1 MPLKRYSL
9 NFDTE
14 LMAQV
19 EAYAQQLHINR
30 SAALSVLISQA
41 LQAQKGID
49 ALSMLTDVVKA
60 QQLAA
65 GAGAAPQIG
74 GKPDQDSLK

>member
-1 MPLKRYSL
+1 MLSNCISTVLR
-9 NFDTE
+9 
-14 LMAQV
+14 
-19 EAYAQQLHINR
+19 
-30 SAALSVLISQA
+30 LSVLISQA

-65 GAGAAPQIG
+65 GPGAAPQIG
-74 GKPDQDSLK
+74 GKPD